1 MRWFKGMGGLMGYL
15 IGAIIVLPIIIF
27 VWNKYFLKKN
37 NDADSFTKSYISNV
51 VEVNIHIPKSR
62 GLPVGEYP
70 YQDELINT
78 KIAAK
83 NMAKDETSRS
93 HYAFRD
99 VFDSVTKRNIRIV
112 MFDINRS
119 FWYDI
124 GDSTVILKVNKDDF
138 NSPEYGTKEK
148 PLICFSLRG
157 ANRPLTA
164 IGSGVKD
171 SGKIYNIDTSPKQFD
186 YNVYMYLTYVMPKE
200 EFEDRF
206 EKGK

>member
-78 KIAAK
+78 KIAVK

-124 GDSTVILKVNKDDF
+124 GDSAVMLKVNKDDF
-138 NSPEYGTKEK
+138 NNSKYGTKEK
-148 PLICFSLRG
+148 PLMCFSLRG
-157 ANRPLTA
+157 ANRPLTTVDN
-164 IGSGVKD
+164 GVKD
-171 SGKIYNIDTSPKQFD
+171 SGEIYNIDTSPEQFD

-200 EFEDRF
+200 EFQESF
-206 EKGK
+206 

>member
-1 MRWFKGMGGLMGYL
+1 MGGLMGYL

-99 VFDSVTKRNIRIV
+99 VFDNVTKRNIRIV

-124 GDSTVILKVNKDDF
+124 GDSTVMLKVNKDDF
-138 NSPEYGTKEK
+138 NSSEYGTKAK

-157 ANRPLTA
+157 ANRALTA

-171 SGKIYNIDTSPKQFD
+171 SGKIYNIDTPPEQFG
-186 YNVYMYLTYVMPKE
+186 YNVYMYRTYIMPRKE
-200 EFEDRF
+200 FKERF